1 MEIINDILPWLYA
14 VIAIVVIWL
23 VVELVITIRKSRQT
37 IEEVQKSLD
46 SAVKGMNDITNELM
60 PALKKVDPL
69 LDRVSL
75 SVDALNM
82 EILRVDDIVTD
93 VKTMTEVAAKATQSI
108 DTVTSAPVEFVSS
121 VADKVRRRFGP
132 KPASKESLNIG
143 AARAQNTEE
152 NAFKGLV
159 DALDDAV
166 DSVKTNN

>member
-46 SAVKGMNDITNELM
+46 SAVKDMNDITNELM

-69 LDRVSL
+69 MDRVSL

-143 AARAQNTEE
+143 APKKMFSKVLLMRSMMQ
-152 NAFKGLV
+152 LI
-159 DALDDAV
+159 L
-166 DSVKTNN
+166 